1 MIALRVQQETLLAE
15 AYERLV
21 SSRQSVETLKTDIL
35 PGAQSAF
42 DAATKGFEFGKFGFL
57 DVLDS
62 QRTLVQAKFQYVDA
76 LLEAHLAMSD
86 IERILGKPINQTELK
101 P

>member
-1 MIALRVQQETLLAE
+1 MSATNLIGRSD
-15 AYERLV
+15 ERLI
-21 SSRQSVETLKTDIL
+21 SARQSVETLKSDIL

-57 DVLDS
+57 DVLDA
-62 QRTLVQAKFQYVDA
+62 QRTLVQAKSQYIDA
-76 LLEAHLAMSD
+76 LLEAHQAMSD
-86 IERILGKPINQTELK
+86 IERILGKSINHSELK